1 LWKKAVG
8 HQALKLKDQQH
19 SRLENLHPSKYFY
32 VQKKILTKLY
42 KDIIGRVEGNLFKVF
57 ANQDLDRVL
66 IPVFRNVLTHQM
78 RLQKK
83 NKNNIKIIPEGQNTF
98 SY

>member
-1 LWKKAVG
+1 VEKSSRASGTETQGPATFKAREL
-8 HQALKLKDQQH
+8 A
-19 SRLENLHPSKYFY
+19 SKQIFLCPE
-32 VQKKILTKLY
+32 KILTKLY